1 MTIKKRIK
9 ELEQRVKRVTGNDL
23 TEEEYEAMKKDIE
36 KQERKTAKRMRKIPG
51 CEKWQPGKGYDKD

>member
-36 KQERKTAKRMRKIPG
+36 RMERITAKRMEKIRA
-51 CEKWQPGKGYDKD
+51 EIANR

>member
-1 MTIKKRIK
+1 MTLKRRVK
-9 ELEQRVKRVTGNDL
+9 ELEQRVTGNDL